1 MLGGLLSRQAEEEE
15 RQRQQQQQQRE
26 AAAATTVSARTT
38 PSPSPGPSYQSTDRE
53 EEDRTYDDDDDDD
66 DADADDDEDD
76 DDDADA
82 DDDEDDDD
90 DDDDDDEYGAS
101 SYRRVGENERTSL
114 LGGLSSYSSS
124 RRGGR
129 RRRRRRHDDVD
140 DGGWRTALGHM
151 WSGMRSLIIA
161 IADVDNV
168 WDSPT
173 REVDVV
179 VGGGG
184 GGGLGRSNTNDDN
197 NNNNNNPASR
207 IIYDVIASGG
217 GGGGGGTTTHDGR
230 NNRTAAI
237 FWFVTLFASYAF
249 ERSTFKILVDRVGPF
264 RLFSADLILGVH
276 ALLTGLGM
284 ILGRIVRGRGGGG
297 GTRNG
302 GCGDGGKRREFEM
315 DMAALPLADIGL
327 MAVFDTVYLLLGVI
341 SGAHVPPVLT
351 VILVQTTIPLTAC
364 FTQCVH
370 PDGRCAGR
378 RSSNDTD
385 GSSPGGTSSAAAVAS
400 RSGARFAS
408 SNSNTNVARG
418 GFPDISTAPYQPTAP
433 DPAPVKGWGGL
444 SRYHIIGTCMMFFA
458 IFIGLTPAV
467 LSLHH
472 IVITEQD
479 AMPDRTAYNTIVFC
493 LAAVPA
499 AVSQL
504 YKEHTLTR
512 LRQPIDRNA
521 LNMVLSVFQL
531 LFAIVVSPLAYG
543 LQGMGS
549 GPGWTGLYPSK
560 GMGENFSHGLEC
572 FLGTLDDEI
581 MNNGYPEDADCQWS
595 ATLVLLHVLSIIMV
609 GVAIDKLAAA
619 TKVMYRGVSMGIIF
633 AVILMFCYQIRDRW
647 CQYGPLVSFFHL
659 TSTAVLI
666 VGAEIYHRVSLV
678 DASFETVYP
687 EIGDLYDE
695 GE

>member
-1 MLGGLLSRQAEEEE
+1 MPHS
-15 RQRQQQQQQRE
+15 
-26 AAAATTVSARTT
+26 
-38 PSPSPGPSYQSTDRE
+38 
-53 EEDRTYDDDDDDD
+53 
-66 DADADDDEDD
+66 
-76 DDDADA
+76 
-82 DDDEDDDD
+82 
-90 DDDDDDEYGAS
+90 
-101 SYRRVGENERTSL
+101 
-114 LGGLSSYSSS
+114 
-124 RRGGR
+124 
-129 RRRRRRHDDVD
+129 
-140 DGGWRTALGHM
+140 
-151 WSGMRSLIIA
+151 
-161 IADVDNV
+161 
-168 WDSPT
+168 
-173 REVDVV
+173 
-179 VGGGG
+179 
-184 GGGLGRSNTNDDN
+184 
-197 NNNNNNPASR
+197 
-207 IIYDVIASGG
+207 
-217 GGGGGGTTTHDGR
+217 
-230 NNRTAAI
+230 
-237 FWFVTLFASYAF
+237 
-249 ERSTFKILVDRVGPF
+249 
-264 RLFSADLILGVH
+264 
-276 ALLTGLGM
+276 
-284 ILGRIVRGRGGGG
+284 
-297 GTRNG
+297 
-302 GCGDGGKRREFEM
+302 
-315 DMAALPLADIGL
+315 
-327 MAVFDTVYLLLGVI
+327 
-341 SGAHVPPVLT
+341 
-351 VILVQTTIPLTAC
+351 

-370 PDGRCAGR
+370 PDGRCVGR

-385 GSSPGGTSSAAAVAS
+385 GSSPGGTSSSAATVAS

-408 SNSNTNVARG
+408 ANSNTNDARG
-418 GFPDISTAPYQPTAP
+418 GFPDISTAPYLPTAP

-444 SRYHIIGTCMMFFA
+444 SRYHIIGTCLMFLA

-493 LAAVPA
+493 FAAVPA
-499 AVSQL
+499 AMSQL

-543 LQGMGS
+543 LQGMGN

-572 FLGTLDDEI
+572 FLGTLDDET

-595 ATLVLLHVLSIIMV
+595 AALVLLHVLSIIMV

-633 AVILMFCYQIRDRW
+633 AVILMFWYQIRDRW